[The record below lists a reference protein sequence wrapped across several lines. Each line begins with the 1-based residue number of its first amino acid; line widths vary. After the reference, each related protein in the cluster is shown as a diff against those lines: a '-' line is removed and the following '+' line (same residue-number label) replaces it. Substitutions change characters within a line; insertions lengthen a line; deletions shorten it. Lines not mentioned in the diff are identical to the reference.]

1 MLLFNQDAKKFK
13 QSIRG
18 QVCSKIASGRFLSE
32 QVSASQEASPIK
44 KVINMI
50 QIATIPQEEPMEK
63 TMYES
68 FKTRMNF
75 MKHKKLK

>member
-1 MLLFNQDAKKFK
+1 M
-13 QSIRG
+13 
-18 QVCSKIASGRFLSE
+18 
-32 QVSASQEASPIK
+32 SASQEASPIK